1 MIGEKLD
8 KLLKN
13 LIASLENI
21 ELVSI
26 IDKQGLPVAS
36 STKSDEDYVIA
47 AVTSHLETF
56 LNRMRKEFSKDKE
69 NIVSNFTFIENH
81 KFFFTNAGEDA
92 ILTIVGNEDASEN
105 EMKVFGEFVAKKIT
119 RIFRSDENVSISIPR
134 IIKAYSKFKD
144 GKIPKGKF
152 IKKIVICGDNQVG
165 KTSMIRRFIDNSF
178 KMSYKPTLG
187 IDILE
192 KNIEINEET
201 AVNFFIWDIDGQ
213 IQNMTPYRKKFYKG
227 AEGVF
232 LIFDMTS
239 KQSFLNIKKWLKDLS
254 ELESKGFPIIVIGNK
269 IDLDEEIAVS
279 KEEIAVLAEELGLEI
294 IEASAKTG
302 ENVEEIFMYMS
313 ALVISQDKG

>member
-1 MIGEKLD
+1 MIGDNLD

-13 LIASLENI
+13 LIASVENI

-36 STKSDEDYVIA
+36 STRSDEDYVIA

-56 LNRMRKEFSKDKE
+56 INRMRKEFSKDKE

-105 EMKVFGEFVAKKIT
+105 ELKVFGEFVAKKIT
-119 RIFRSDENVSISIPR
+119 RIFHSEENVSLTIPR

-152 IKKIVICGDNQVG
+152 VKKIVICGDNQVG
-165 KTSMIRRFIDNSF
+165 KTSLIRRFIDNSF
-178 KMSYKPTLG
+178 KVSYKPTLG

-192 KNIEINEET
+192 KNIEINDDT
-201 AVNFFIWDIDGQ
+201 VVNFLIWDIDGQ

-232 LIFDMTS
+232 LIFDITS
-239 KQSFLNIKKWLKDLS
+239 KQTFLNIKKWLKDLS
-254 ELESKGFPIIVIGNK
+254 ELEGKGFPIIVVGNK
-269 IDLDEEIAVS
+269 IDLNEKIAVS
-279 KEEIAVLAEELGLEI
+279 EEEIKSLADELGLEI

-313 ALVISQDKG
+313 TLVISQDK

>member
-1 MIGEKLD
+1 MIGDNLD

-13 LIASLENI
+13 LIASVENI

-56 LNRMRKEFSKDKE
+56 INRMRKEFSNDTE

-105 EMKVFGEFVAKKIT
+105 ELKVFGEFVAKKIK
-119 RIFRSDENVSISIPR
+119 RILQSEENVSISIPR

-152 IKKIVICGDNQVG
+152 IKKIVICGDNKVG

-178 KMSYKPTLG
+178 EVSYKPTLG

-192 KNIEINEET
+192 KDIEINDET
-201 AVNFFIWDIDGQ
+201 FVHFLIWDIDGQ

-239 KQSFLNIKKWLKDLS
+239 KQTFLNIKKWLKDLS
-254 ELESKGFPIIVIGNK
+254 ELEGKDFPIILIGNK
-269 IDLDEEIAVS
+269 IDLNEKIAVS
-279 KEEIAVLAEELGLEI
+279 EEEIKSLSEELGLEI
-294 IEASAKTG
+294 IEASAKTS
-302 ENVEEIFMYMS
+302 ENVEEIFKYMS
-313 ALVISQDKG
+313 TLVIS